1 MPQKDVTAWL
11 QRAIGEL
18 PMVTASPD
26 RLGGTEYQIGD
37 VSLGHV
43 HPHGTVDLDAGEH
56 LADLVV
62 SSGWATPSAPGR
74 LTIDLSRP
82 QGGTVALWLLC
93 RNYRRAST
101 MLAAAASPNGATAH
115 VSFETPGPPPS
126 IRMLDEVGM
135 SSLGSSPP
143 GP

>member
-18 PMVTASPD
+18 PLVTANPD
-26 RLGGTEYQIGD
+26 QLGGTEYQIGD
-37 VSLGHV
+37 VSLGYV
-43 HPHGTVDLDAGEH
+43 HPHGTVDLEAGQQLTE
-56 LADLVV
+56 LAVGN
-62 SSGWATPSAPGR
+62 GWATPSAPGR
-74 LTIDLSRP
+74 LTVDLSQP

-101 MLAAAASPNGATAH
+101 VLAAAASPNGATAH
-115 VSFETPGPPPS
+115 ASFEAAGTPPL
-126 IRMLDEVGM
+126 IRILDEVGT
-135 SSLGSSPP
+135 SSLRSSQP